1 MSVVTAPISD
11 IRIYPVIP
19 NVEGKR
25 CDSVFHINGIL
36 CTGHDKP
43 DMKSK
48 GIDMKTNTSMSDSLS
63 RDNMDNV
70 MLKKT
75 HAVIYIDMN
84 GNNVFHCQI

>member
-1 MSVVTAPISD
+1 MSVVTAPISE
-11 IRIYPVIP
+11 IWIYPVIP

-36 CTGHDKP
+36 CTGQDKP

-70 MLKKT
+70 MLKR
-75 HAVIYIDMN
+75 HMRLYILT
-84 GNNVFHCQI
+84 